1 MRVLTLEVRERDGK
15 LHGKYEVAQPAKMYV
30 RLTVLAAPHDT
41 GRVDNLDSIAAQE
54 WELRQDTMLKD
65 FVLLFAETGIA
76 ATGEHYVILHLAKQG
91 MFIFTQ
97 VSVPIRYEP

>member
-1 MRVLTLEVRERDGK
+1 MRVLVLEVRERNGK

-41 GRVDNLDSIAAQE
+41 GRISKLDSIAAQE
-54 WELRQDTMLKD
+54 WEARQDTLLKD
-65 FVLLFAETGIA
+65 FAMLYAETGIA
-76 ATGEHYVILHLAKQG
+76 ATGEHYVILHLARQG

-97 VSVPIRYEP
+97 THVPIRYEP